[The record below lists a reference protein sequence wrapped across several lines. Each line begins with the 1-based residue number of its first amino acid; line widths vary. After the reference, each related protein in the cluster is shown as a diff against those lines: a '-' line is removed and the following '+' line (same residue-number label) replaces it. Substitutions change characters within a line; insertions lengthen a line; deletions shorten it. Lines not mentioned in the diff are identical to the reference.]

1 MVNWFSLA
9 IFSAAAFGTVS
20 IIDSHLL
27 TKRMP
32 GLREY
37 LLLIGSFHLV
47 YSSVLFSLFPLPQGI
62 GVWTLAVAIA
72 SGILRTGGAAIMLY
86 TLRKQEVSQV
96 IPVVYTYPVFVAIM
110 AVPLLG
116 ETLYYLEWLAIV
128 LVVAGAILISFRQS
142 SSGSIVWRV
151 KPLLILFGSSLLM
164 AMADITSK
172 HALNYISS
180 WNMFWISGFCMS
192 GIFILTSLRPHIF
205 RQLANLKQKGSTT
218 AWLVFNEIL
227 APITILLMFL
237 ALKAG
242 PVSLVSTIVGGSRP
256 VFVFIFAFILSRLF
270 PRFIEWH
277 ADGGMLAL
285 RLIAIAMIVGGITVI
300 HLG

>member
-1 MVNWFSLA
+1 MDWFSLA

-27 TKRMP
+27 TKRML
-32 GLREY
+32 GLRAY
-37 LLLIGSFHLV
+37 LLLIGSFLLV
-47 YSSVLFSLFPLPQGI
+47 YSFVFFSLFPLPQGI
-62 GVWTLAVAIA
+62 DAWTVTVAIA
-72 SGILRTGGAAIMLY
+72 SGILRTGGIAIMLY
-86 TLRKQEVSQV
+86 VLKKEEVSRV

-110 AVPLLG
+110 AIPLLG

-128 LVVAGAILISFRQS
+128 MVVAGAILVSFRQS

-172 HALNYISS
+172 YALNYISS
-180 WNMFWISGFCMS
+180 WNMFWVSGFCMS
-192 GIFILTSLRPHIF
+192 GIFILTSLRPHIL
-205 RQLANLKQKGSTT
+205 RQLANMKQKGSTM

-237 ALKAG
+237 ALKTG

-256 VFVFIFAFILSRLF
+256 VFVFVFAFILNRIF

-277 ADGGMLAL
+277 ADRGMLVL
-285 RLIAIAMIVGGITVI
+285 RFLAIAMIAGGITVI
-300 HLG
+300 QLS